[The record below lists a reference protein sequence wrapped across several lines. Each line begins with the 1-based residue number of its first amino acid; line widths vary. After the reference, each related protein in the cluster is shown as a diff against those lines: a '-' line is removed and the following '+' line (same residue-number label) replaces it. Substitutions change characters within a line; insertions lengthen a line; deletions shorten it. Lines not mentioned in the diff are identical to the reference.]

1 MSWLG
6 KELTAASAT
15 GAEQDP
21 RPQRGKT
28 DQKFIAQES
37 QEVMKHDETNPCLLD
52 RASPEPATEE
62 QVVKRLRCVCHQSA
76 FCLSHLHSD
85 MLPACPR
92 QKANKNSFGFD
103 QRFTAWSSQ
112 KLLQRL
118 QSLILWKTLRWRIR
132 WTPPGH
138 RSRDSLRRHHALLL
152 WGHRRPQQLVPQC
165 HHSKVEHVARFASSH
180 QIELYWN
187 YSKKLCGHQHHQ
199 LQAFTRYPR
208 YRHHRQGHAWPA
220 ESSVQR
226 GARRMKSAAGLLG
239 FKGPESSLPVENTQ
253 PESAI
258 LCFVQF

>member
-1 MSWLG
+1 MDWIITDLQWQLWRPLNYVLRRSCAHAPFAEVLHLSFKKHQMDPNGGQQQMSWLG

-76 FCLSHLHSD
+76 FRLSHLHSD

-118 QSLILWKTLRWRIR
+118 QSLIL
-132 WTPPGH
+132 
-138 RSRDSLRRHHALLL
+138 
-152 WGHRRPQQLVPQC
+152 
-165 HHSKVEHVARFASSH
+165 
-180 QIELYWN
+180 
-187 YSKKLCGHQHHQ
+187 
-199 LQAFTRYPR
+199 
-208 YRHHRQGHAWPA
+208 
-220 ESSVQR
+220 
-226 GARRMKSAAGLLG
+226 
-239 FKGPESSLPVENTQ
+239 
-253 PESAI
+253 
-258 LCFVQF
+258 